1 MSITFSI
8 PNKRGFLGFQK
19 VLKISE
25 LLGFVDGLEPHPIQK
40 ELVYLGLDKLALLR
54 CWVPAKSGRYIDL
67 EYDKTQQTYNVRI
80 LTPSTLADWSQALT
94 LISKLS
100 SRLGTSIR
108 DEHGR
113 EYSSSN
119 VWDYPYQEDI
129 VFGLEDFL
137 KSGYELVY
145 QDGIRRTLALS
156 PHLVE
161 GFLKADNPAQSYS
174 DFFTTRQ
181 YIGAYDA
188 QSKFYGSEQNEKIL
202 GTYTLTAGVDT
213 ILPLVPTLAPED
225 TEYIDESKLSW
236 CCNLVGCDDADPDNL
251 EKFFIYKRISYSDF
265 LDKLPENMT
274 QLFDAEKVLVSA
286 MTFSQMKALFEDCQ
300 EFVL

>member
-40 ELVYLGLDKLALLR
+40 EFVYLGLDKLALLR

-67 EYDKTQQTYNVRI
+67 EYDKTQQTYNVQI

-94 LISKLS
+94 LVSKLS

-113 EYSSSN
+113 EYSSSS

-137 KSGYELVY
+137 KSGYPLVY
-145 QDGIRRTLALS
+145 QDGVRRRIALS
-156 PHLVE
+156 PQMVE
-161 GFLKADNPAQSYS
+161 GFLKEDNPAQSYS
-174 DFFTTRQ
+174 DFFTLRQ
-181 YIGAYDA
+181 YLDAYDA
-188 QSKFYGSEQNEKIL
+188 QSKFYGNDQNQQIL
-202 GTYTLTAGVDT
+202 GVYTLTAGVDT
-213 ILPLVPTLAPED
+213 ILPFELSLAPED
-225 TEYIDESKLSW
+225 VEYIDESKLRW
-236 CCNLVGCDDADPDNL
+236 CCNLVGCDDTDPDNV
-251 EKFFIYKRISYSDF
+251 EKFFFYKRISYSDF
-265 LDKLPENMT
+265 LERLPKNMA
-274 QLFDAEKVLVSA
+274 QVFDGEKIYVPA
-286 MTFSQMKALFEDCQ
+286 MTFAQMKDLFDSCFEL
-300 EFVL
+300 V

>member
-25 LLGFVDGLEPHPIQK
+25 LLVFVDGLEPHPIQK
-40 ELVYLGLDKLALLR
+40 EFVYLGLDKLALLR

-113 EYSSSN
+113 EYSSSS

-129 VFGLEDFL
+129 VFGLEAFL

-181 YIGAYDA
+181 YIGAYD
-188 QSKFYGSEQNEKIL
+188 

-213 ILPLVPTLAPED
+213 ILPLVTTLAPED

-265 LDKLPENMT
+265 LDKLPETMT

-286 MTFSQMKALFEDCQ
+286 MTFAQMKALFEDCQ

>member
-1 MSITFSI
+1 M
-8 PNKRGFLGFQK
+8 
-19 VLKISE
+19 
-25 LLGFVDGLEPHPIQK
+25 
-40 ELVYLGLDKLALLR
+40 
-54 CWVPAKSGRYIDL
+54 
-67 EYDKTQQTYNVRI
+67 
-80 LTPSTLADWSQALT
+80 
-94 LISKLS
+94 ISKLS

-113 EYSSSN
+113 EYSSSS

-161 GFLKADNPAQSYS
+161 GFLKADNPAHSYS

-236 CCNLVGCDDADPDNL
+236 
-251 EKFFIYKRISYSDF
+251 
-265 LDKLPENMT
+265 
-274 QLFDAEKVLVSA
+274 
-286 MTFSQMKALFEDCQ
+286 
-300 EFVL
+300 

>member
-40 ELVYLGLDKLALLR
+40 EFVYLGLDKLALLR

-67 EYDKTQQTYNVRI
+67 EYDKTQQTYNVQI

-94 LISKLS
+94 LVSKLS

-113 EYSSSN
+113 EYSSSS

-137 KSGYELVY
+137 KSGYPLVY
-145 QDGIRRTLALS
+145 QDGVRRRIALI
-156 PHLVE
+156 PQMVE
-161 GFLKADNPAQSYS
+161 GFLKEDNPAQSYS
-174 DFFTTRQ
+174 DFFTLRQ
-181 YIGAYDA
+181 YLDAYDA
-188 QSKFYGSEQNEKIL
+188 QSKFYGNEQNQQIL
-202 GTYTLTAGVDT
+202 GVYTLTAGVDT
-213 ILPLVPTLAPED
+213 ILPFELSLAPED
-225 TEYIDESKLSW
+225 VEYIDESKLSW
-236 CCNLVGCDDADPDNL
+236 CCNLVGCDDTDPDNV
-251 EKFFIYKRISYSDF
+251 EKFFFYKRISYSDL
-265 LDKLPENMT
+265 LDRLPKDMA
-274 QLFDAEKVLVSA
+274 QVFDGEKIYVPA
-286 MTFSQMKALFEDCQ
+286 MTFAQMKDLFDSCS
-300 EFVL
+300 EFV

>member
-8 PNKRGFLGFQK
+8 SNKRGLLGFQK

-40 ELVYLGLDKLALLR
+40 EFVYLGLDKLALLR

-67 EYDKTQQTYNVRI
+67 EYDKTQQTYNVQI

-94 LISKLS
+94 LVSKLS

-113 EYSSSN
+113 EFSSSS

-137 KSGYELVY
+137 KSGYPLVY
-145 QDGIRRTLALS
+145 QDGVRRRIALS
-156 PHLVE
+156 PQMVE
-161 GFLKADNPAQSYS
+161 GFLKEDNPAQSYS
-174 DFFTTRQ
+174 DFFTLRQ
-181 YIGAYDA
+181 YLDAYDA
-188 QSKFYGSEQNEKIL
+188 QSKFYGNDQNQQIL
-202 GTYTLTAGVDT
+202 GVYTLTAGVDT
-213 ILPLVPTLAPED
+213 ILPFELSLAQED
-225 TEYIDESKLSW
+225 VEYIDESKLSW
-236 CCNLVGCDDADPDNL
+236 CCNLVGCDDTDPDNV
-251 EKFFIYKRISYSDF
+251 EKFFFYKRISYSDF
-265 LDKLPENMT
+265 LERLPNDMA
-274 QLFDAEKVLVSA
+274 QVFDGEKIYVPA
-286 MTFSQMKALFEDCQ
+286 MTFAQMKDLFDSCPEL
-300 EFVL
+300 V

>member
-67 EYDKTQQTYNVRI
+67 EYDKTQQTYNVQI

-94 LISKLS
+94 LVSKLS

-113 EYSSSN
+113 EYSSSS

-137 KSGYELVY
+137 KSGYPLVY
-145 QDGIRRTLALS
+145 QDGVRRRIALI
-156 PHLVE
+156 PQMVE
-161 GFLKADNPAQSYS
+161 GFLKEDNPAQSYS
-174 DFFTTRQ
+174 DFFTLRQ
-181 YIGAYDA
+181 YLDAYDA
-188 QSKFYGSEQNEKIL
+188 QSKFYGNEQNQQIL
-202 GTYTLTAGVDT
+202 GVYTLTAGVDT
-213 ILPLVPTLAPED
+213 ILPFELSLAPED
-225 TEYIDESKLSW
+225 VEYIDESKLSW
-236 CCNLVGCDDADPDNL
+236 CCNLVGCDDTDPDNV
-251 EKFFIYKRISYSDF
+251 EKFFFYKRISYSDL
-265 LDKLPENMT
+265 LDRLPKDMA
-274 QLFDAEKVLVSA
+274 QVFDGEKIYVPA
-286 MTFSQMKALFEDCQ
+286 MTFAQMKDLFDSCS
-300 EFVL
+300 EFV

>member
-40 ELVYLGLDKLALLR
+40 EFVYLGLDKLALLR

-67 EYDKTQQTYNVRI
+67 EYDKTQQTYNVQI

-94 LISKLS
+94 LVSKLS

-113 EYSSSN
+113 EYSSSS

-137 KSGYELVY
+137 KSGFPLVY
-145 QDGIRRTLALS
+145 QDGVRRRIALS
-156 PHLVE
+156 PQMVE
-161 GFLKADNPAQSYS
+161 GFLKEDNPAQSYS
-174 DFFTTRQ
+174 DFFTLRQ
-181 YIGAYDA
+181 YLDAYDA
-188 QSKFYGSEQNEKIL
+188 QSKFYGNDQNQQIL
-202 GTYTLTAGVDT
+202 GVYTLTAGVDT
-213 ILPLVPTLAPED
+213 ILPFELSLAPED
-225 TEYIDESKLSW
+225 VEYIDESKLSW
-236 CCNLVGCDDADPDNL
+236 CCNLVGCDDTDPDNV
-251 EKFFIYKRISYSDF
+251 EKFFFYKRISYSDF
-265 LDKLPENMT
+265 LERLPKNMA
-274 QLFDAEKVLVSA
+274 QVFDGEKIYVPA
-286 MTFSQMKALFEDCQ
+286 MTFAQMKDLFDSCPEL
-300 EFVL
+300 V

>member
-40 ELVYLGLDKLALLR
+40 EFVYLGLDKLALLK

-100 SRLGTSIR
+100 SCLGTSIR

-113 EYSSSN
+113 EYSSSS

-137 KSGYELVY
+137 KSGFPLVY
-145 QDGIRRTLALS
+145 QDGVRRRIALS
-156 PHLVE
+156 PQMVE
-161 GFLKADNPAQSYS
+161 EFLKEDNPAQSYS
-174 DFFTTRQ
+174 DFFTLRQ
-181 YIGAYDA
+181 YLDAYDA
-188 QSKFYGSEQNEKIL
+188 QSKFYGNEQNQQIL
-202 GTYTLTAGVDT
+202 GVYTLTAGIDT
-213 ILPLVPTLAPED
+213 ILPFELSLAPED
-225 TEYIDESKLSW
+225 VEYIDESKLSW
-236 CCNLVGCDDADPDNL
+236 CCNLVGCDDTDPDNV
-251 EKFFIYKRISYSDF
+251 EKFFFYKRISYSDF
-265 LDKLPENMT
+265 LDRLPKDMAHVFDGEKIYVPGMT
-274 QLFDAEKVLVSA
+274 FAQMKDLFDSCPELV
-286 MTFSQMKALFEDCQ
+286 
-300 EFVL
+300 

>member
-40 ELVYLGLDKLALLR
+40 EFVYLGLDKLALLR

-67 EYDKTQQTYNVRI
+67 EYDKTQQTYNVQI

-94 LISKLS
+94 LVSKLS

-113 EYSSSN
+113 EYSSSS

-137 KSGYELVY
+137 KSGFPLVY
-145 QDGIRRTLALS
+145 QDGVRRRIALS
-156 PHLVE
+156 PQMVE
-161 GFLKADNPAQSYS
+161 GFLKEDNPAQSYS
-174 DFFTTRQ
+174 DFFTLRQ
-181 YIGAYDA
+181 YLDAYDA
-188 QSKFYGSEQNEKIL
+188 QSKFYGNEQNQQIL
-202 GTYTLTAGVDT
+202 GVYTLTAGVDT
-213 ILPLVPTLAPED
+213 ILPFELSLAPED
-225 TEYIDESKLSW
+225 VEYIDESKLSW
-236 CCNLVGCDDADPDNL
+236 CCNLVGCDDTDPDNV
-251 EKFFIYKRISYSDF
+251 EKFFFYKRISYSDF
-265 LDKLPENMT
+265 LDRLPKDMA
-274 QLFDAEKVLVSA
+274 QVFDGEKIYVPA
-286 MTFSQMKALFEDCQ
+286 MTFAQMKELFESCS
-300 EFVL
+300 EFV

>member
-25 LLGFVDGLEPHPIQK
+25 LLGFVDELEPHPIQK
-40 ELVYLGLDKLALLR
+40 EFVYLGLDKLALLR

-67 EYDKTQQTYNVRI
+67 EYDKTQQTYNVQI

-94 LISKLS
+94 LVSKLS

-113 EYSSSN
+113 EYSSSS

-137 KSGYELVY
+137 KSGFPLVY
-145 QDGIRRTLALS
+145 QDGVRRRIALS
-156 PHLVE
+156 PQMVE
-161 GFLKADNPAQSYS
+161 EFLKEDNPAQSYS
-174 DFFTTRQ
+174 DFFTLRQ
-181 YIGAYDA
+181 YLDAYDA
-188 QSKFYGSEQNEKIL
+188 QSKFYGNEQNQQIL
-202 GTYTLTAGVDT
+202 GVYTLTAGIDT
-213 ILPLVPTLAPED
+213 ILPFELSLAPED
-225 TEYIDESKLSW
+225 VEYIDESKLSW
-236 CCNLVGCDDADPDNL
+236 CCNLVGCDDTDPDNV
-251 EKFFIYKRISYSDF
+251 EKFFFYKRISYSDF
-265 LDKLPENMT
+265 LDRLPKDMA
-274 QLFDAEKVLVSA
+274 QVFDGEKIYVPA
-286 MTFSQMKALFEDCQ
+286 MTFAQMKDLFDSCS
-300 EFVL
+300 EFV

>member
-40 ELVYLGLDKLALLR
+40 EFVYLGLDKLALLR

-94 LISKLS
+94 LVSKLS

-108 DEHGR
+108 DEPGR
-113 EYSSSN
+113 EYSSSS

-137 KSGYELVY
+137 KSGFPLVY
-145 QDGIRRTLALS
+145 QDGVRRRIALS
-156 PHLVE
+156 PQMVE
-161 GFLKADNPAQSYS
+161 EFLKEDNPAQSYS
-174 DFFTTRQ
+174 DFFTLRQ
-181 YIGAYDA
+181 YLDAYDA
-188 QSKFYGSEQNEKIL
+188 QSKFYGNEQNQQIL
-202 GTYTLTAGVDT
+202 GVYTLTAGIDT
-213 ILPLVPTLAPED
+213 ILPFELSLAPED
-225 TEYIDESKLSW
+225 VEYIDESKLSW
-236 CCNLVGCDDADPDNL
+236 CCNLVGCDDTDPDNV
-251 EKFFIYKRISYSDF
+251 EKFFFYKRISYSDF
-265 LDKLPENMT
+265 LDRLPKDMA
-274 QLFDAEKVLVSA
+274 QVFDGEKIYVPA
-286 MTFSQMKALFEDCQ
+286 MTFAQMKDLFDSCS
-300 EFVL
+300 EFV

>member
-19 VLKISE
+19 VLKIGE

-40 ELVYLGLDKLALLR
+40 EFVYLGLDKLALLR

-67 EYDKTQQTYNVRI
+67 EYDKTQQTYNVQI

-94 LISKLS
+94 LVSKLS

-113 EYSSSN
+113 EYSSSS

-137 KSGYELVY
+137 KSGFPLVY
-145 QDGIRRTLALS
+145 QDGVRRRIALS
-156 PHLVE
+156 PQMVE
-161 GFLKADNPAQSYS
+161 EFLKEDNPAQSYS
-174 DFFTTRQ
+174 DFFTLRQ
-181 YIGAYDA
+181 YLDAYDA
-188 QSKFYGSEQNEKIL
+188 QSKFYGNEQNQQIL
-202 GTYTLTAGVDT
+202 GVYTLTAGIDT
-213 ILPLVPTLAPED
+213 ILPFELSLAPED
-225 TEYIDESKLSW
+225 VEYIDESKLSW
-236 CCNLVGCDDADPDNL
+236 CCNLVGCDDTDPDNV
-251 EKFFIYKRISYSDF
+251 EKFFFYKRISYSDF
-265 LDKLPENMT
+265 LDRLPKDMA
-274 QLFDAEKVLVSA
+274 QVFDGEKIYVPA
-286 MTFSQMKALFEDCQ
+286 MTFAQMKDLFDSCS
-300 EFVL
+300 EFV

>member
-1 MSITFSI
+1 MSITFSVS
-8 PNKRGFLGFQK
+8 NKRGFLGFQK

-40 ELVYLGLDKLALLR
+40 EFVYLGLDKLALLR

-113 EYSSSN
+113 EYSSSS

-137 KSGYELVY
+137 KSGYPLVY
-145 QDGIRRTLALS
+145 QDGVRRRIALI
-156 PHLVE
+156 PQMVE
-161 GFLKADNPAQSYS
+161 GFLKEDNPAQSYS
-174 DFFTTRQ
+174 DFFTLRQ
-181 YIGAYDA
+181 YLDAYDA
-188 QSKFYGSEQNEKIL
+188 QSKFYGNEQNQQIL
-202 GTYTLTAGVDT
+202 GVYTLTAGVDT
-213 ILPLVPTLAPED
+213 ILPFELSLAPED
-225 TEYIDESKLSW
+225 VEYIDESKLSW
-236 CCNLVGCDDADPDNL
+236 CCNLVGCDDTDPDNV
-251 EKFFIYKRISYSDF
+251 EKFFFYKRISYSDL
-265 LDKLPENMT
+265 LDRLPKDMA
-274 QLFDAEKVLVSA
+274 QVFDGEKIYVPA
-286 MTFSQMKALFEDCQ
+286 MTFAQMKDLFDSCS
-300 EFVL
+300 EFV

>member
-40 ELVYLGLDKLALLR
+40 EFMYLGLDKLALLK

-80 LTPSTLADWSQALT
+80 LTPSTLADWSQTLT

-113 EYSSSN
+113 EYSSSS

-137 KSGYELVY
+137 KSGYPLVY
-145 QDGIRRTLALS
+145 QDGVRRRIALS
-156 PHLVE
+156 PQMVE
-161 GFLKADNPAQSYS
+161 GFLKEDNPAQSYS
-174 DFFTTRQ
+174 DFFTLRQ
-181 YIGAYDA
+181 YLDAYDA
-188 QSKFYGSEQNEKIL
+188 QSKFYGNEQNQQIL
-202 GTYTLTAGVDT
+202 GVYTLTAGVDT
-213 ILPLVPTLAPED
+213 ILPFELSLAPED
-225 TEYIDESKLSW
+225 VEYIDESKLSW
-236 CCNLVGCDDADPDNL
+236 CCNLVGCDDTDPDNV
-251 EKFFIYKRISYSDF
+251 EKFFFYKRISYSDF
-265 LDKLPENMT
+265 LDRLPKDMA
-274 QLFDAEKVLVSA
+274 QVFDGEKIYVPA
-286 MTFSQMKALFEDCQ
+286 MTFAQMKDLFDSCS
-300 EFVL
+300 EFV